1 MAGPALYKGKV
12 GSTGVSTG
20 PHAHFTLTK
29 DGKEIP
35 LSIARKDIGQY
46 LQFRLP
52 GKQDWQSVYSPENQ
66 GFKLNSGTQITSPM
80 GKRTAPTAGAST
92 YHRGEDYAFPEGT
105 ALRFL
110 GQGSVSTHAG
120 MGNAGN
126 VSVLRTG
133 PYELQTFHLS
143 ELPQA
148 ATTRKSDA
156 SFGGDS
162 ATSQALAQA
171 FVENE
176 IANKTQQGQL
186 IDALISVLG
195 EKEKP
200 KTLMEQMKEGLIGGM
215 MQQVLTPKNFLSQF
229 TGEDPYL
236 QGQRYATNQFF
247 GL

>member
-1 MAGPALYKGKV
+1 MAGPALFKGKV
-12 GSTGVSTG
+12 GSTGKSSG
-20 PHAHFTLTK
+20 PHAHFQLTK
-29 DGKEIP
+29 DGKLIP
-35 LSIARKDIGQY
+35 FSTARKDIGQY

-52 GKQDWQSVYSPENQ
+52 GKEEWQSVYSPEAQ
-66 GFKLNSGTQITSPM
+66 GFALNPATQLTSRM
-80 GKRTAPTAGAST
+80 GPRTAPVPGAT
-92 YHRGEDYAFPEGT
+92 TNHQGEDYFFPKGT
-105 ALRFL
+105 SLRFL
-110 GQGSVSTHAG
+110 GQGSVSTHSG
-120 MGNAGN
+120 QGNAGN

-186 IDALISVLG
+186 IDALINVLG

-200 KTLMEQMKEGLIGGM
+200 KTLMEQLKEGLIGGM

-236 QGQRYATNQFF
+236 QGQRYATNEFF
-247 GL
+247 RY

>member
-12 GSTGVSTG
+12 GSTGRSSG
-20 PHAHFTLTK
+20 PHAHFELTK
-29 DGKEIP
+29 DGKRIP
-35 LSIARKDIGQY
+35 LSIARKDIGQF

-52 GKQDWQSVYSPENQ
+52 NEEQWRSVYNPEKQ
-66 GFKLNSGTQITSPM
+66 GFTLNPATQITSPM
-80 GKRTAPTAGAST
+80 GPRKAPVPGAST
-92 YHRGEDYAFPEGT
+92 NHGGEDYAFPEGT

-110 GQGSVSTHAG
+110 GQGSISTHAG

-247 GL
+247 RL